1 MIMYATELIGKKAI
15 RTKPCEWD
23 RNPSPFSMGIGVETK
38 TKTQDYSYSSEPL
51 VILAA
56 TESHIVVKY
65 PEGSFN
71 ARHLSD
77 EPRILDSR
85 WCDDNW
91 TDYDE
96 LMKLAE
102 PAIQELVKEAA
113 SVSEIP

>member
-1 MIMYATELIGKKAI
+1 MNAMQLIGKMAI

-23 RNPSPFSMGIGVETK
+23 RNPSPFGMGFGMGVETK
-38 TKTQDYSYSSEPL
+38 AKTQDYSYSSEPIL
-51 VILAA
+51 ILAA
-56 TESHIVVKY
+56 TENHIVY
-65 PEGSFN
+65 TSRHN
-71 ARHLSD
+71 AFDRDSKH
-77 EPRILDSR
+77 ILDSR